1 MRKTSVFS
9 GIVLALTIGLL
20 LPSSSATA
28 AANIGDIQITD
39 AVENEIM
46 FDQAVRLANI
56 DVDTADGVV
65 TLSGTVNNL
74 LAKRRAARL
83 AESVKGVTAVINRID
98 VAPAAQRPAEEIR
111 ADVNNALLL
120 DPATKSYNV
129 DVAVSDG
136 TVALDGTV
144 QSWQERQLAEKVAAG
159 VRGVTAVRNDL
170 EVNYQADRPDGDIRN
185 DIQEALRWDTL
196 VDHGLIDVSVDDG
209 EVTLT
214 GTVGSAAEK
223 SRAITDAWVAN
234 VTDMDA
240 TGLKVELWAR
250 DPSMREGKYADL
262 SDETIRNAL
271 IRALA
276 RDPRVYSFNVRPE
289 VDGGVVTLRGK
300 VDNLKARRAA
310 AEVARSTV
318 GVHSVNNRVKVRTA
332 ADAARSDEAIEADI
346 RAALTRDPFVDRFE
360 IVVDSIGGVVSL
372 AGTVDSYYEKSRADD
387 VASRVDGVIT
397 VDNNLMVTD
406 QLDPYAYN
414 PYVDDTYVYDYD
426 WYDYQPAYTFET
438 DAEILDDIRGELFWS
453 PFVDSD
459 EVTVM
464 VEDGVA
470 TLTGTVD
477 SWSEYQAARE
487 NAYEGGATWVDNN
500 LTVQG
505 R

>member
-1 MRKTSVFS
+1 KFR
-9 GIVLALTIGLL
+9 GVLPVGVW
-20 LPSSSATA
+20 
-28 AANIGDIQITD
+28 N
-39 AVENEIM
+39 
-46 FDQAVRLANI
+46 VR
-56 DVDTADGVV
+56 
-65 TLSGTVNNL
+65 
-74 LAKRRAARL
+74 
-83 AESVKGVTAVINRID
+83 
-98 VAPAAQRPAEEIR
+98 
-111 ADVNNALLL
+111 
-120 DPATKSYNV
+120 
-129 DVAVSDG
+129 
-136 TVALDGTV
+136 
-144 QSWQERQLAEKVAAG
+144 WQERQLAEKVAAG